1 MKAQVVVTPL
11 PIGSKMRATKEENY
25 QQLLLANNNNLVET
39 QWWDYYL
46 VPLEKKYQLLYRSG
60 KSIFQVYYL
69 QGKNLVAN
77 KEINQTISKVI
88 EKINKQWQ
96 EIVKVMKTFDNYRV
110 KRLETSFKNLKNE
123 IDELITQQKQLDEQ
137 SDEYQ
142 KISQEEE
149 KLLSEYKES
158 SLVKEVNH
166 EYETYQA
173 KIQTQLT
180 DYFANKID
188 FNEFLKT
195 IEFLVPEQVV
205 ESEQN

>member
-1 MKAQVVVTPL
+1 
-11 PIGSKMRATKEENY
+11 
-25 QQLLLANNNNLVET
+25 
-39 QWWDYYL
+39 
-46 VPLEKKYQLLYRSG
+46 
-60 KSIFQVYYL
+60 
-69 QGKNLVAN
+69 
-77 KEINQTISKVI
+77 
-88 EKINKQWQ
+88 
-96 EIVKVMKTFDNYRV
+96 MKTFDNYRV